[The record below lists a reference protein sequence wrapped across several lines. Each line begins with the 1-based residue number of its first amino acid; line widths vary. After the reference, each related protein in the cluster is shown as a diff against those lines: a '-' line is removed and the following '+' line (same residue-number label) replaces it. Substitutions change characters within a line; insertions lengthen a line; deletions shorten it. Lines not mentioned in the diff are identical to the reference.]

1 MNPGIVGA
9 CGTRSSR
16 SSSSVSSASGPPW
29 AGEGSREHLE
39 PGTLANVVYVTAGD
53 NAGTAFL
60 LRYDDAQYLITARH
74 VVAAHVEDPSV
85 PAVFRVGGR
94 RGRVIRTVELARDSL
109 RADVAVFTFE
119 EDPELPYFP
128 AGAGLVP
135 CGDIHLASQVFL
147 VGYPASLRQ
156 TYGSSQL
163 RVVGGWVAG
172 VKKYVPGSTVE
183 YVDIDMP
190 GVEHGHSGGPILRL
204 QHDVVAVAVQ
214 RRTGS
219 VSGSIAATYA
229 VPIKYVTALIDDEPV
244 AEDVSALNETLRDTA
259 FVCGLAL
266 QGKTDYDLWAQ
277 RVHRDTGEPV
287 WGELGIWVASSPS
300 PESEFLVVPSEGGST
315 FVVHTM
321 ELEEGGEN
329 DIMLQKISR
338 YGELLFEGGRRS
350 LPVASTKYEERGP
363 TAVSDG
369 RGGLLVAYE
378 LRLLDGDLDVMA
390 QRIDAEGNRLWAVEG
405 VAVASAA
412 TKERGPRMVPDGS
425 GGAIVVL
432 ERWLPEG
439 DVDVV
444 AQRVLPDGRL
454 AWREGKQ
461 SAEVAAG
468 ALPERDARLVG
479 DGAGGAVVVFE
490 IAQKDGRRYLA
501 AQRIS
506 LHGERLWNG
515 GESVLVSPLPLAG
528 GKRAVALIPDGL
540 GGAFVAFEVLADPEH
555 PEDVDLAVQHI
566 GPQGELLWGT
576 DRDDGGRLPT
586 FAASS
591 RFPEQR
597 PTLLDDGRGG
607 ILVGFQSGSENGDLD
622 VLAQRVDADGKLLWF
637 DGKRSA
643 DVSLTFLSEH
653 TPRIVERHRDR
664 VLFVFEVE
672 RESGRQVVASQ
683 ALSMTSGKPIF
694 GGGKTPLFVLNPGD
708 TELTFFLNPPDEGR

>member
-1 MNPGIVGA
+1 MRCHVLAVLLLLGFAARPA
-9 CGTRSSR
+9 
-16 SSSSVSSASGPPW
+16 A
-29 AGEGSREHLE
+29 AEEDSREHLE
-39 PGTLANVVYVTAGD
+39 NKTLANVVYVTAGD

-60 LRYDDAQYLITARH
+60 LEYADAKYLVTARH
-74 VVAAHVEDPSV
+74 VVAAHLDDPSV
-85 PAVFRVGGR
+85 PVVFRVGGR
-94 RGRVIRTVELARDSL
+94 RGRVIRSVARARDSL

-128 AGAGLVP
+128 DDAGLVP

-204 QHDVVAVAVQ
+204 QRDVVAVAVQ

-229 VPIKYVTALIDDEPV
+229 VPIKYVAALIDDEPV

-287 WGELGIWVASSPS
+287 WGEMGIWAASSPS
-300 PESEFLVVPSEGGST
+300 PESEFLVVPADGDGSY
-315 FVVHTM
+315 VVHTM
-321 ELEEGGEN
+321 ELEAGGET
-329 DIMLQKISR
+329 DIMVQKVSR
-338 YGELLFEGGRRS
+338 YGELLFEGGMRS
-350 LPVASTKYEERGP
+350 LPVASTKYPERAP

-378 LRLLDGDLDVMA
+378 IQLLDGDIDVMA
-390 QRIDAEGNRLWAVEG
+390 QRVDAEGRRSWAVEG

-412 TKERGPRMVPDGS
+412 SKERSPRMVTDGS

-432 ERWLPEG
+432 ERLLPDD
-439 DVDVV
+439 DVDIV

-454 AWREGKQ
+454 AWHEGTK
-461 SAEVAAG
+461 SAEVASA
-468 ALPERDARLVG
+468 AVPERNARVVS

-490 IAQKDGRRYLA
+490 VTAKDGYRYLA
-501 AQRIS
+501 AQKVS
-506 LHGERLWNG
+506 LHGERTWNDG
-515 GESVLVSPLPLAG
+515 ASILLSPLPYAG
-528 GKRAVALIPDGL
+528 GPHGVAVIPDGL
-540 GGAFVAFEVLADPEH
+540 GGAFIAFEVLPDPSG
-555 PEDVDLAVQHI
+555 PQDVDLAVQHVAHD
-566 GPQGELLWGT
+566 GRLLWGT
-576 DRDDGGRLPT
+576 DREDGQRVPV

-591 RFPEQR
+591 RYAER
-597 PTLLDDGRGG
+597 KPTLIGDGRGG
-607 ILVGFQSGSENGDLD
+607 VVIGFESGSENGDLD
-622 VLAQRVDADGKLLWF
+622 VLAQRLDGDGHLLWF
-637 DGKRSA
+637 EGQRSA

-653 TPRIVERHRDR
+653 SPRIVERHRDR
-664 VLFVFEVE
+664 VLLVFEVE
-672 RESGRQVVASQ
+672 RENGRHVVASQ
-683 ALSMTSGKPIF
+683 ALSLDTGKAIF
-694 GGGKTPLFVLNPGD
+694 GGGKTPLFVLDPGD
-708 TELTFFLNPPDEGR
+708 AELTFFLNTPEPRK